1 MMKELL
7 LSSSFVCLL
16 SMAACQSQKDVSR
29 DWVCTW
35 ATAPEYTGPSD
46 MPLTTNL
53 SDCTLREVIRVSL
66 GGDTLRLQLSNI
78 FGSSPVVIRG
88 VYIAD
93 ALDSCDIVPE
103 TAQYLTFYGQRAIT
117 IANGQAV
124 FSDAL
129 AYHLQPLRRLAIT
142 IIYGEAPEHA
152 TSHRGSRTTSYIM
165 LGECA
170 PDAPFVTTERVD
182 HWYNIAAIDVRS
194 AAVPCFAIL
203 GNSITDGRGS
213 TTNAQNRWPDALAT
227 ALKGQAGVL
236 NLGIGGNCVVKG
248 GLSQPGRERFDRDIL
263 GQRGVTAVVIYEGV
277 NDIGESTAAS
287 DTVAQTLICAYQE
300 LIEKAKNKGLKVIA
314 ATITPFSNSFYWSE
328 EHETA
333 RQAVNQWLR
342 DNKEL
347 DGLID
352 FDQLVRDPQ
361 KPSQLIEAFS
371 DDWLHLNPAGY
382 EEMGRKAAEVL
393 MPLQ

>member
-1 MMKELL
+1 
-7 LSSSFVCLL
+7 
-16 SMAACQSQKDVSR
+16 
-29 DWVCTW
+29 
-35 ATAPEYTGPSD
+35 
-46 MPLTTNL
+46 MPQTTNL
-53 SDCTLREVIRVSL
+53 SDCSLREIVRVSL
-66 GGDTLRLQLSNI
+66 GGDTLRMQLSNE
-78 FGSSPVVIRG
+78 FGSAPVVIKG

-103 TAQYLTFYGQRAIT
+103 TAQYLTFDGQRAIT
-117 IANGQAV
+117 ISDGQAV

-129 AYHLQPLRRLAIT
+129 AYHLQPLQRLAVT
-142 IIYGEAPEHA
+142 ILYGEAPEHA

-165 LGECA
+165 LGECT
-170 PDAPFVTTERVD
+170 PDAPFVTTERMD

-236 NLGIGGNCVVKG
+236 NLGIGGNCVVAG
-248 GLSQPGRERFDRDIL
+248 GISQPGRERFDRDIL

-287 DTVAQTLICAYQE
+287 DTVAHTLICAYQE
-300 LIEKAKNKGLKVIA
+300 LIEKAKDKGLKVFA
-314 ATITPFSNSFYWSE
+314 ATITPFGNSFYWSE
-328 EHETA
+328 EHEAA

-342 DNKEL
+342 ENREL

-352 FDQLVRDPQ
+352 FDQLVSDPQ
-361 KPSQLIEAFS
+361 KTSQLLEAYS

-382 EEMGRKAAEVL
+382 KEMGRKAAEVL

>member
-1 MMKELL
+1 MCF
-7 LSSSFVCLL
+7 LSLT
-16 SMAACQSQKDVSR
+16 ACQSQKTKALS
-29 DWVCTW
+29 WVGTW
-35 ATAPEYTGPSD
+35 ATAPEYTGQGD
-46 MPLTTNL
+46 MPCTTNL
-53 SDCTLREVIRVSL
+53 TDCTLREVIRVSL

-78 FGSSPVVIRG
+78 FGSSPVSIKG

-93 ALDSCDIVPE
+93 ALDTCEIVPQ
-103 TAQYLTFYGQRAIT
+103 TAQYLTFGGQQAVT
-117 IANGQAV
+117 IASGQAL

-129 AYHLQPLRRLAIT
+129 AYHLQPLQRLAVT

-165 LGECA
+165 RGECD
-170 PDAPFVTTERVD
+170 PEEPFITEEKVD

-213 TTNAQNRWPDALAT
+213 TTNAQNRWPDVLAT
-227 ALKGQAGVL
+227 ALQGKAAVL
-236 NLGIGGNCVVKG
+236 NLGIGGNCVVSG
-248 GLSQPGRERFDRDIL
+248 GISQPGRERFDRDIL
-263 GQRGVTAVVIYEGV
+263 EQRGVTAVVIFEGV
-277 NDIGESTAAS
+277 NDIGGSSEAP
-287 DTVAQTLICAYQE
+287 DTVAQTLINAYQE
-300 LIEKAKNKGLKVIA
+300 LIGKAKEKGLKVFG
-314 ATITPFSNSFYWSE
+314 ATITPFGQSFYWSE
-328 EHETA
+328 EHEVA
-333 RQAVNQWLR
+333 RQMVNQWLR

-352 FDQLVRDPQ
+352 FDLLVRDPQ
-361 KPSQLIEAFS
+361 KPSQLLEVYS

-393 MPLQ
+393 LPQ